1 MPALKLFLIAAEHP
15 WLGVVVVGL
24 LVALDDDDEEEEYGR
39 MLHGYDDEDRP
50 SPSFGKACPTD
61 EELFSQSQMN
71 ELVWL

>member
-1 MPALKLFLIAAEHP
+1 
-15 WLGVVVVGL
+15 
-24 LVALDDDDEEEEYGR
+24 